1 MNCQKLEYTKILSY
15 NIIHR
20 ILQRNYN
27 DADLNINIEN
37 KTFLVGNHLIN
48 NNHWIAFIVN
58 LKKHVFYFIDP
69 MGDDDDLMENRLLA
83 WSEYYSKRA
92 DAENISWQLNKV
104 NHPIQQDSFSC
115 GQLIC
120 IFIEQIV
127 QNGSI
132 VFNLLDLGKHREQ
145 IVDLIVVN
153 SDL

>member
-1 MNCQKLEYTKILSY
+1 LHCQKLEYTKILSY

-58 LKKHVFYFIDP
+58 LKKHVFYLIDP
-69 MGDDDDLMENRLLA
+69 MGDDDDLLENSLQA

-92 DAENISWQLNKV
+92 DAENISWQLN
-104 NHPIQQDSFSC
+104 
-115 GQLIC
+115 
-120 IFIEQIV
+120 
-127 QNGSI
+127 
-132 VFNLLDLGKHREQ
+132 
-145 IVDLIVVN
+145 
-153 SDL
+153 